1 MGFKDLFK
9 SKAVKE
15 AEAIQKEWAEELF
28 KSKAVKEAEA
38 IQKEWAEELITAK
51 QQLESSKYDYS
62 QFCKFFDLL
71 KGRDIRNWLSRV
83 QILVRNN
90 LSDGSPVLSKFFLR
104 SVSESTIKC
113 RIAIHDSSI
122 LEPIKELGFGIVR
135 LGGPNI
141 YEKDVGKQAAKGL
154 FMMEF
159 CDTYDMG
166 KIVEKCN
173 QYYDALLKVKDR
185 VTSREVICYPKYTKI
200 EWGYEGF
207 KFETELTPS
216 RVDEI
221 IAGLPHD
228 CEYLKEYREYM
239 INCLADSSIKTD
251 HAIRKVKQITYNQ
264 PVVYCQIYSNFAIS
278 HKAKLDFEAKN
289 KEFESVINEVR
300 EAAQKKIDTEI

>member
-9 SKAVKE
+9 SKATKE
-15 AEAIQKEWAEELF
+15 AEAIKKEWAEELT
-28 KSKAVKEAEA
+28 
-38 IQKEWAEELITAK
+38 TAK
-51 QQLESSKYDYS
+51 QQLESSKYNYN
-62 QFCKFFDLL
+62 QL
-71 KGRDIRNWLSRV
+71 KHFLGLVAGKDIRNWVSRV

-104 SVSESTIKC
+104 EVAESTIKC

-122 LEPIKELGFGIVR
+122 LDPIKELGFGIVR

-141 YEKDVGKQAAKGL
+141 YEKSVDQQAAKGL

-159 CDTYDMG
+159 CDTYDIG

-173 QYYDALLKVKDR
+173 QYYEAILKVRDR
-185 VTSREVICYPKYTKI
+185 IASREVICYPKYTKI
-200 EWGYEGF
+200 EWSYNNF
-207 KFETELTPS
+207 NFEIELTPS

-221 IAGLPHD
+221 ISGLPQD

-251 HAIRKVKQITYNQ
+251 HAVRKLKTITYNQ
-264 PVVYCQIYSNFAIS
+264 PVVYCQIYSSFAVS
-278 HKAKLDFEAKN
+278 HKNKLEFEAKN